1 MHIFDFR
8 WDQDS
13 QKPYFEIIKQ
23 NALEKKF
30 LDFNTE
36 ISISITRATPHCTGV
51 LVNKEY
57 QPCAHK
63 NFGQKKCEFCKK
75 AEDYFPCQLC
85 NGFNC
90 DRLCSGFKNCICG
103 TEHMLYLALFD
114 KNLVKVGVSGTKRGK
129 TRQFE
134 QGSHFTRL
142 FAKGMS
148 GKMAR
153 RMESSIAKL
162 GFPDKVPAAKK
173 KNILFPEI
181 SIEEGQ
187 KILEEKFEL
196 AKDQIISLM
205 PEMKK
210 YIIEKSEI
218 SEYTE
223 IFWDM
228 RDFYKNISEEVQ
240 KKFPLPVHI
249 LSLEEGESVSGDL
262 VMVKGPFLVI
272 HTGTELAVLLS
283 KDLVGRDISF
293 EKCEKGITKNGGFQ
307 GGFF

>member
-13 QKPYFEIIKQ
+13 KLPYFEIIKSGK
-23 NALEKKF
+23 LEKKF
-30 LDFNTE
+30 LEFNTKF
-36 ISISITRATPHCTGV
+36 SISVTRAIPHCTGV
-51 LVNKEY
+51 LVDKKY
-57 QPCAHK
+57 KPCPHK
-63 NFGQKKCEFCKK
+63 NSGQKKCELCKK

-90 DRLCSGFKNCICG
+90 SRLCEGFENCICN

-114 KNLVKVGVSGTKRGK
+114 KNLVKVGVSGTTRGK

-134 QGSHFTRL
+134 QGSHFTRV

-153 RMESSIAKL
+153 RMETTIAKL

-173 KNILFPEI
+173 KNILFPDI
-181 SIEEGQ
+181 SVTAGQ
-187 KILEEKFEL
+187 KILEEKFEI

-210 YIIEKSEI
+210 YILEDSQEN
-218 SEYTE
+218 
-223 IFWDM
+223 FWDM
-228 RDFYKNISEEVQ
+228 RDFYKNFPEEVQ
-240 KKFPLPVHI
+240 KKFPLPVHV
-249 LSLEEGESVSGDL
+249 LSLAESESVAGDL
-262 VMVKGPFLVI
+262 VMVKGPFLVLN
-272 HTGTELAVLLS
+272 TGTELAVLLS
-283 KDLVGRDISF
+283 KDFVGRDVSF
-293 EKCEKGITKNGGFQ
+293 EECEVGITKNGGFQ
-307 GGFF
+307 GGLF